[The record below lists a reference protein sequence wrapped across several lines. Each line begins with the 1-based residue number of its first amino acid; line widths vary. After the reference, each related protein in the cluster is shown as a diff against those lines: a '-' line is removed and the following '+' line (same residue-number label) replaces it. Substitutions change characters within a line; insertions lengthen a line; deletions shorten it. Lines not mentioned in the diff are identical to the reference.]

1 VPLNGIVIFVP
12 VDELLET
19 TSWPVAEPAEVGS
32 NCSVRLVVW
41 PGLSVTGSVDAEIK
55 KPAPVTVAELTVTAA
70 VPVDDKIKVCVVGV
84 LTETLPNGTLV
95 ALMLSVGTAA
105 FNWSENP
112 IEAPPA
118 LAVRV
123 AVCAVL
129 TDDTVAVNPVLV
141 EVAGTVTEEGS
152 VTALLLLER
161 LTTAPPLGADPVNV
175 TVHASVPAPVM
186 DELVQ

>member
-1 VPLNGIVIFVP
+1 
-12 VDELLET
+12 
-19 TSWPVAEPAEVGS
+19 
-32 NCSVRLVVW
+32 
-41 PGLSVTGSVDAEIK
+41 
-55 KPAPVTVAELTVTAA
+55 
-70 VPVDDKIKVCVVGV
+70 
-84 LTETLPNGTLV
+84 
-95 ALMLSVGTAA
+95 
-105 FNWSENP
+105 
-112 IEAPPA
+112 
-118 LAVRV
+118 
-123 AVCAVL
+123 VL

>member
-105 FNWSENP
+105 FN
-112 IEAPPA
+112 
-118 LAVRV
+118 
-123 AVCAVL
+123 
-129 TDDTVAVNPVLV
+129 
-141 EVAGTVTEEGS
+141 
-152 VTALLLLER
+152 
-161 LTTAPPLGADPVNV
+161 
-175 TVHASVPAPVM
+175 
-186 DELVQ
+186 